1 MVLDQWNRI
10 SSPQINPYFY
20 CLLMETKEARIYN
33 RKKIASSI
41 NGVGKTGYHM
51 QKNQIATF
59 SHDIQK

>member
-1 MVLDQWNRI
+1 
-10 SSPQINPYFY
+10 
-20 CLLMETKEARIYN
+20 METKEAIIYN

-59 SHDIQK
+59 SHDIPK